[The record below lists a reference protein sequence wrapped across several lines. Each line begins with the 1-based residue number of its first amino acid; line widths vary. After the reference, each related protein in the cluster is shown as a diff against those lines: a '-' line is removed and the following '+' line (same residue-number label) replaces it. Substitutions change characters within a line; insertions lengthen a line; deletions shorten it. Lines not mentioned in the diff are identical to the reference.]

1 MNQYIDSYSTAPAQV
16 ISVLEN
22 KIGVFDQYFLMQ
34 TGQYVWTAWVK
45 SPIRQEYDV
54 YTFTRGSKNS
64 YAYSLSISSSG
75 SMEANFSNEM
85 YVYSNMGLG
94 GSLICSQLDYFIA
107 YSSMAII
114 CIISIY
120 TFFRVLKNWKWFR
133 R

>member
-1 MNQYIDSYSTAPAQV
+1 MNQYIDSYSSAPAQV

-54 YTFTRGSKNS
+54 YTFTRGNQHS
-64 YAYSLSISSSG
+64 YSYFLSASSSA
-75 SMEANFSNEM
+75 SLDANFSNEM

-94 GSLICSQLDYFIA
+94 GSLTCSQLDYFTA